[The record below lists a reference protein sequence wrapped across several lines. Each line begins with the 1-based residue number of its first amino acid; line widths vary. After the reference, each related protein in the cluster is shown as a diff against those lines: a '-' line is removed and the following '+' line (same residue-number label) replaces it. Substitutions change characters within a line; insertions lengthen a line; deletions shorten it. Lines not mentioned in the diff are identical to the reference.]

1 MASLFPSSSSTTSTT
16 IPTSITSSFF
26 PKRSQL
32 SIIRNPKHGV
42 SCKAVNGDK
51 FDRRDVLIGLG
62 GLYYG
67 ATTLG
72 DAMAAPV
79 LAPDFEKCGRA
90 DVPEGVGLTDCCP
103 PVSRKIVDF
112 KPLLSNS
119 RLRVRPAAHL
129 VDDEYV
135 WKYSK
140 AIELMKALPDDDQR
154 NFMQQANVHCA
165 YCEGAYDQVGF
176 PNLELQVHSS
186 WLFFPFHRYYLYFFE
201 RILGNLIDDQTFGLP
216 FWNWDLP
223 AGMQMSRMYSDPNS
237 SLYNELRNSRH
248 YPPTMVDL
256 GFNGNDVT
264 TTNKAQIQSNLRIM
278 YRQMFSNGKTPS
290 LFLGGPFR
298 AGDEPYGG
306 SGSVEN
312 VPHGPVHVWC
322 GDDKQPN
329 GEDMGTFYS
338 DARDPIFYAH
348 HSNVDRTSSIWKTIG
363 NRNRKDFNDQDWL
376 NSSFLFYD
384 ENANLVRVKVRD
396 CLDHRRLG
404 YVYQDVEI
412 PWLKAKPT
420 PSRKQPSKGGPGIAL
435 AAEINEQ
442 KLVSGNESFPVVLDK
457 TVRVN
462 VERPKKSRSKKEKE
476 EEEEILVIEV
486 ELKGDL
492 FEKFDVYVNVEDEAN
507 IGPDNTEFAG
517 SFVNVPH
524 KHRHGKTLK
533 TCLRLGLSDLLED
546 LGAEDDDSVM
556 VILVPKCV
564 NGNVKID
571 GIKIEFD
578 N

>member
-1 MASLFPSSSSTTSTT
+1 MASLFQSSPPATSTT
-16 IPTSITSSFF
+16 IPTSIASSFF
-26 PKRSQL
+26 PKTSQL
-32 SIIRNPKHGV
+32 STIRNPKHGV

-79 LAPDFEKCGRA
+79 SAPEFEKCGRA
-90 DVPEGVGLTDCCP
+90 DVPEGVGMTDCCP

-112 KPLLSNS
+112 KLPSSNS
-119 RLRVRPAAHL
+119 RSRVRPAAHL
-129 VDDEYV
+129 VDEEYV
-135 WKYSK
+135 RKYSK
-140 AIELMKALPDDDQR
+140 AIELMKALPDDDPR

-176 PNLELQVHSS
+176 PDLELQVHNS

-201 RILGNLIDDQTFGLP
+201 RILGHLIDDPTFGLP
-216 FWNWDLP
+216 FWNWDSP
-223 AGMQMSRMYSDPNS
+223 AGMQMPRMYSDPNS

-256 GFNGNDVT
+256 DFNGDDVT

-278 YRQMFSNGKTPS
+278 YRQMVSNGKTPS

-312 VPHGPVHVWC
+312 VPHGPVHIWC

-338 DARDPIFYAH
+338 AARDPIFYAH
-348 HSNVDRTSSIWKTIG
+348 HSNVDRTWSIWKTIG

-384 ENANLVRVKVRD
+384 ENADLIRVKVRD

-420 PSRKQPSKGGPGIAL
+420 PSGKRPSKGGSGIAL

-442 KLVSGNESFPVVLDK
+442 KLVSGTESFPVVLDK
-457 TVRVN
+457 IVRVN

-476 EEEEILVIEV
+476 EEEEILVIDV
-486 ELKGDL
+486 ELKGDS
-492 FEKFDVYVNVEDEAN
+492 FEKFDVYVNVEDEVN
-507 IGPDNTEFAG
+507 TGPDNTEFAG

-524 KHRHGKTLK
+524 KHTHGKKLK

-556 VILVPKCV
+556 VILVPKSI